1 MAFLVVTPELL
12 EEIIETPTVVMFLT
26 EEAIVDL
33 AAAAQV
39 GLEAEDE
46 IRSLREQVER
56 WQNRVK
62 LLEARLDVVRR
73 AVNGGD
79 CG

>member
-1 MAFLVVTPELL
+1 MAFIVVTPELL
-12 EEIIETPTVVMFLT
+12 EEIIETPMVVMLLT

-39 GLEAEDE
+39 GLDAEGE

-56 WQNRVK
+56 WQSRVK
-62 LLEARLDVVRR
+62 LLESRLDVVRR
-73 AVNGGD
+73 VANGGS
-79 CG
+79 